1 MKLVFFSILG
11 INGFFLI
18 VFFNWKQQVRTQPH
32 IKTLSQLKSKS
43 EPTFDSKKPESQLCL
58 RWMFLF
64 SCLFWPSYFFDLF
77 LRSMMLSIFLRLQ
90 FFLIFSLDWCFF
102 DFPELD
108 VFFSVS
114 FQIGLDKCPSRDF
127 FKCFFRLSWY
137 NYDLFSLQI
146 IVFLRFPSLQIKFFS
161 FFLIL
166 LCLWPTLN
174 DSAPAVRLSS
184 NAITLVYLNSFIF
197 SWDYVLLRLSSLEI
211 SILRFS

>member
-1 MKLVFFSILG
+1 
-11 INGFFLI
+11 
-18 VFFNWKQQVRTQPH
+18 
-32 IKTLSQLKSKS
+32 
-43 EPTFDSKKPESQLCL
+43 
-58 RWMFLF
+58 MFLF
-64 SCLFWPSYFFDLF
+64 SCLFWPSYFFDLL
-77 LRSMMLSIFLRLQ
+77 LRSMMLSIFLRLL
-90 FFLIFSLDWCFF
+90 FFSIFSWDWCFF

-114 FQIGLDKCPSRDF
+114 FQIGLEVNALLEFLEIF
-127 FKCFFRLSWY
+127 FYCFFRLSWY

-197 SWDYVLLRLSSLEI
+197 SWDYVLLRVSFDFLEI
-211 SILRFS
+211 SVFFYFFLRLMPFSTFLRLLLFVLTLEINVFFRPSGD